1 VRVQPDNV
9 QLGARLV
16 LLAALHAGLLLAGLL
31 LAGLLLAGLL
41 LTALHAVLHAA
52 LGPVAPQ
59 GLWLYEPRPL
69 CPSFP
74 DFKTNS

>member
-16 LLAALHAGLLLAGLL
+16 LLAALHAGLL